1 MSRDASIG
9 ERRVRVAFNP
19 SGRGTVEEIKEA
31 GAALIDM
38 IDYLRIPVPDINEAN
53 EANEAEYA
61 EINRLAQEAMRDI
74 ESGTMWAVKAAT
86 QPFSLK

>member
-38 IDYLRIPVPDINEAN
+38 IDRLRVADIHEENR
-53 EANEAEYA
+53 AEHA
-61 EINRLAQEAMRDI
+61 EIDRLVKEAMRDI

-86 QPFSLK
+86 QPFPLK